1 MNFKQAFKLAV
12 KNLSTS
18 KMRSFLTML
27 GIIMGV
33 ASVII
38 LVSLI
43 QGMSNDMTATFES
56 MGTNLINVT
65 VMGRGGNRNISA
77 DDIQKFADENSDVI
91 DSVSPVVTISGVTAK
106 HDSDSVSTSVTG
118 CNEFYEKIRNTEVA
132 EGRFISYVDVEKRH
146 TVCLIGG
153 YISQEFF
160 GDESPVGKE
169 IKLNNQTYTVIGL
182 LTTKADNEEGSADD
196 TIIIPYTSAARL
208 SRMNVNTYAFSAVDK
223 EHVDEAQARI
233 EQKLL
238 SIFNSSNYYRVFDQ
252 SEVIEQ
258 LDELTGTLSTVLVGI
273 AAISLVVGGV
283 GIMNI
288 MLVSVTERTREIG
301 IRKSLGAKRKDIMSQ
316 FVIEAST
323 TSAAGGIIGII
334 VGIMLAYLIGGIMDL
349 TVAPSI
355 FAVVIAFSVSVA
367 IGIIFGYFPAKKAAK
382 LNPIEALRY
391 D

>member
-1 MNFKQAFKLAV
+1 MNFKQAFKLAI

-77 DDIQKFADENSDVI
+77 EDIQTFADENSDVI

-106 HDSDSVSTSVTG
+106 HDSNSVYTSVTG
-118 CNEFYEKIRNTEVA
+118 CNEFYEKIRNTEIA

-208 SRMNVNTYAFSAVDK
+208 SRMNVNTYAFSAIDK

-238 SIFNSSNYYRVFDQ
+238 SIFNSSNYYRVFYQ

-258 LDELTGTLSTVLVGI
+258 LD
-273 AAISLVVGGV
+273 
-283 GIMNI
+283 
-288 MLVSVTERTREIG
+288 
-301 IRKSLGAKRKDIMSQ
+301 
-316 FVIEAST
+316 
-323 TSAAGGIIGII
+323 
-334 VGIMLAYLIGGIMDL
+334 
-349 TVAPSI
+349 
-355 FAVVIAFSVSVA
+355 
-367 IGIIFGYFPAKKAAK
+367 
-382 LNPIEALRY
+382 
-391 D
+391 